1 MQSLRR
7 TLEDHDLGHLRIL
20 AELWEF
26 ELPAGSARQ
35 AAAALAQAMLSPGA
49 AQETAASLPPPA
61 GEALAHLLAHGGR
74 APLADLARVF
84 GPLTQMGP
92 GRRDREKPWRRPQ
105 AALDA
110 LYFRG
115 LLALAFADTANGPQE
130 FAFVPQDLLEH
141 LPRQSRPPAYFP
153 PAGFAS
159 KPVRAHTAGFA
170 AVDDATTLLAALRRR
185 PSRGQELPGARKAAL
200 SAFLRQPESIDLL
213 LALLLEQGMVR
224 PPQLRPDPQATR
236 QFLELPP
243 IRALQQLA
251 AAWLESRVWNDLART
266 PGLTAG
272 SGSWP
277 NDPLVTRSAALL
289 LLHDLPTDTW
299 WDLSAFLEGVHQ
311 ERAAFQRPA
320 GDFDSWYLQD
330 ALTGRP
336 LTGFAHWDSVEGRL
350 LRFLIEGPLAWLG
363 VLDLGL
369 DEAGVVAFRRTHAS
383 GMLLGE
389 SAAAESTLPTLKPD
403 AAKVDPDGWVQ
414 VPLSLP
420 MPQRYQIARV
430 AAWIRFGP
438 EGYVFRVSPSAL
450 AAARTQGLTVSHV
463 RAILEHA
470 SGNSLPPG
478 LAAAMS
484 RWERRSGEGRV
495 EAALLLETSDART
508 LRELKSHR
516 ATARFLGESVGPTAV
531 RVRPRDVEA
540 LLAAAVRMGLL
551 LEPPTTGES
560 P

>member
-7 TLEDHDLGHLRIL
+7 TLEDHDLGHLRIV
-20 AELWEF
+20 AELWGID
-26 ELPAGSARQ
+26 LPQGSARQ

-49 AQETAASLPPPA
+49 AQDTAVSLPPTA
-61 GEALAHLLAHGGR
+61 AEALAHLLAHGGR
-74 APLADLARVF
+74 APLADLARTF

-115 LLALAFADTANGPQE
+115 LLALAFGDTPGGPQE
-130 FAFVPQDLLEH
+130 FAFIPHDLLEQ
-141 LPRQSRPPAYFP
+141 LPSPARPPDSSP
-153 PAGFAS
+153 PGNPAAT
-159 KPVRAHTAGFA
+159 PARERTAGSA
-170 AVDDATTLLAALRRR
+170 AVDDATTLLSALRRR
-185 PSRGQELPGARKAAL
+185 PSRSAELPASRKAAL

-213 LALLLEQGMVR
+213 LTVLIEQGMVR

-236 QFLELPP
+236 QFLELSP

-251 AAWLESRVWNDLART
+251 AAWLESRAWNDLART

-272 SGSWP
+272 SAAWP

-289 LLHDLPTDTW
+289 LLQDLPTDTW
-299 WDLSAFLEGVHQ
+299 WDLPAFLKSVYQ
-311 ERAAFQRPA
+311 DRPAFQRPA
-320 GDFDSWYLQD
+320 GDFDSWYLHD
-330 ALTGRP
+330 AQTGRP

-369 DEAGVVAFRRTHAS
+369 DETGLVAFRRTLGS
-383 GMLLGE
+383 GVLLGE
-389 SAAAESTLPTLKPD
+389 TSPAESTAPALKPE
-403 AAKVDPDGWVQ
+403 AAKVDPDGWVH
-414 VPLSLP
+414 VPLSVP
-420 MPQRYQIARV
+420 PAQRYQIGRV
-430 AAWIRFGP
+430 TAWSRLEP
-438 EGYVFRVSPSAL
+438 EGYVFRVTPSAL

-463 RAILEHA
+463 AAILEHA
-470 SGNSLPPG
+470 SGKSLPPG

-484 RWERRSGEGRV
+484 RWERRAGEGRV
-495 EAALLLETSDART
+495 EPALLLETSDART
-508 LRELKSHR
+508 LRELKTHR
-516 ATARFLGESVGPTAV
+516 ATARFLGESVGPTAM
-531 RVRPRDVEA
+531 RVRARDVEA

-551 LEPPTTGES
+551 LEPPTAGES